1 MSNFT
6 KGRWEADTLYG
17 DHYVVFANGHVVAD
31 CFKNADNAQL
41 IAEAPAMYE
50 LLNRTLDFFV
60 EKDIDSK
67 LKHDID
73 YCILRANGSPLQCVY
88 ERERKKNNGE
98 V

>member
-6 KGRWEADTLYG
+6 KGEWEADMLYG

-67 LKHDID
+67 LKLDID